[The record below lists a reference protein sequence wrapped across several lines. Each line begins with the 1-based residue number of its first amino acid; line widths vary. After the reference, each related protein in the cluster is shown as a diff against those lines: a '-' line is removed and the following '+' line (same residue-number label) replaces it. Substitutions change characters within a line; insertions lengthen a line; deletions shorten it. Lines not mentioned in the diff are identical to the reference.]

1 MHKDKEDRKNVSC
14 KFLVR
19 IQYRQ
24 NTTWQGTIQWLDGKK
39 SKHFRSLMEL
49 IMLIQEAMVESGA
62 SLELNRSWINKEE
75 VS

>member
-1 MHKDKEDRKNVSC
+1 MHKNTKDKKHVSC

-39 SKHFRSLMEL
+39 SKNFRSLMEL
-49 IMLIQEAMVESGA
+49 IVLIQEAMVESGA
-62 SLELNRSWINKEE
+62 SQELNRPWINKEE